1 MNRIIFVLAASLCAC
16 VNSTNNVTQP
26 VYTKGA
32 NMFTTCSGVV
42 EDWASCNDK
51 AMKACSGKYDV
62 VQKDENPSGAQREL
76 TFKCK

>member
-1 MNRIIFVLAASLCAC
+1 MNRIVVVLASLLCAC
-16 VNSTNNVTQP
+16 VSSTSNLQP
-26 VYTKGA
+26 VTMKGG

-42 EDWASCNDK
+42 EDWASCNAK
-51 AMKACSGKYDV
+51 AIKACSGKYDV